1 MPRTYKSKHVH
12 TSPERAGEK
21 MMEGKDFP
29 KDEDNIMGQLMPI
42 WNRSM
47 DKSKVYNGQW
57 TESQFEKAI
66 IEFFEYCKSV
76 NMKPTRPAL
85 QLWLGVSRA
94 QYYDWKTKPEKYG
107 VKSDILGQ
115 AELGMELYLQ
125 ANLDKYPTGSI
136 FLLKTSHG
144 LVETTNVNVTN
155 NTPTSKEEIAD
166 VVSKLGLDKE

>member
-12 TSPERAGEK
+12 TSPENSGEK
-21 MMEGKDFP
+21 MLESANIP
-29 KDEDNIMGQLMPI
+29 KDEENIMSQLMPI
-42 WNRSM
+42 WERSQ
-47 DKSKVYNGQW
+47 DKSKIYTGQW
-57 TESQFEKAI
+57 TDEQFEQSVA
-66 IEFFEYCKSV
+66 EFFKYCNASKF
-76 NMKPTRPAL
+76 KPTRPAL

-107 VKSDILGQ
+107 VKSDILGR
-115 AELGMELYLQ
+115 AEIGMELYLQ

-155 NTPTSKEEIAD
+155 NNPTSKEEVED
-166 VVSKLGLDKE
+166 LVSKLGLSD